1 MMTYLRELQ
10 KSCTAGTKMGDYEVR
25 ARILVWVTLRAR
37 LVTLRARWVT
47 LRARWVTL
55 RARWVTLRARW
66 VTLRAGWVTLRAR
79 WVTLRARW
87 VTLRGSLGDVQVAI
101 ADDFEYTDPIDGSV
115 AKGQVGPRACAVEGF
130 SFGGKAA
137 S

>member
-25 ARILVWVTLRAR
+25 ARILV
-37 LVTLRARWVT
+37 
-47 LRARWVTL
+47 
-55 RARWVTLRARW
+55 WVTLRARW

>member
-66 VTLRAGWVTLRAR
+66 VTLR
-79 WVTLRARW
+79 
-87 VTLRGSLGDVQVAI
+87 GSLGDVQVAI